1 MTMDQIFL
9 ARWVGRKPKAIP
21 VPPAALAPRWNGR
34 ARVGSVCSTIA
45 CGMSGARE
53 PESPW

>member
-1 MTMDQIFL
+1 MDQIFL

-34 ARVGSVCSTIA
+34 ARVGSVCWTIA